1 MGKGTSSS
9 PATRCSKLFS
19 SSVNVDGGYDGTT
32 EQEVFQPV
40 NVGGGYYGTKE
51 QDVSPAI
58 MDNGIS
64 ADVSRDVSSSA
75 KADGGGSG
83 AKEGAKINYQL
94 LTEGAEVH
102 YQLLTASSPS
112 SGYRQEDVSPPTIS
126 DGDQHGAKEEGEE

>member
-1 MGKGTSSS
+1 M
-9 PATRCSKLFS
+9 
-19 SSVNVDGGYDGTT
+19 D
-32 EQEVFQPV
+32 
-40 NVGGGYYGTKE
+40 GGYYGTKE

-58 MDNGIS
+58 LDNGIS

-83 AKEGAKINYQL
+83 AKEGAKVHYQL